1 MGTPAMGPT
10 RGGPRATRTIAAA
23 AALLVVAAVAAAA
36 TLMQLPL
43 TASTSGCPLPPGATG
58 ENGTCF
64 DCHQDWGAAPRD
76 GGLAIEGVPET
87 FEPGHHY
94 NLRVALTRGTG
105 PQPFYAFVYA
115 FELRATGGD
124 LTPLDPQTTVARG
137 PLEVASTVVS
147 NATEWRLVWTAPAT
161 DEDVRFFAGAVVG
174 DGDGTAA
181 GDIPYMAWA
190 RAYGPLDVPPE
201 DAPGPVTGMVA
212 ALLATVL
219 VVAIVGILLAFP
231 RERPARPR
239 EDDEAAEAGG
249 DGWQEG
255 P

>member
-1 MGTPAMGPT
+1 MGTPAMS
-10 RGGPRATRTIAAA
+10 ATRRHARIQRAIAAA
-23 AALLVVAAVAAAA
+23 AVLLMASAAAP
-36 TLMQLPL
+36 LSLPPL
-43 TASTSGCPLPPGATG
+43 APAAGCPLPPGATG
-58 ENGTCF
+58 ANGTCF

-76 GGLAIEGVPET
+76 GGLAIEGVPGT

-94 NLRVALTRGTG
+94 NLRVALARGTG
-105 PQPFYAFVYA
+105 PQPFYALAYA

-147 NATEWRLVWTAPAT
+147 NATEWRLLWTAPAT

-181 GDIPYMAWA
+181 GDLPYMAWA

-201 DAPGPVTGMVA
+201 DAPGPVTGMAA
-212 ALLATVL
+212 ALLAVVL

-249 DGWQEG
+249 DGWEEG

>member
-1 MGTPAMGPT
+1 M
-10 RGGPRATRTIAAA
+10 TIATA
-23 AALLVVAAVAAAA
+23 AALLLAVVVTA
-36 TLMQLPL
+36 TALMPLPL
-43 TASTSGCPLPPGATG
+43 TASTYGCPLPPGATG

-87 FEPGHHY
+87 FEPGHEY
-94 NLRVALTRGTG
+94 DLRIALARGTG
-105 PQPFYAFVYA
+105 PQPFYAFAYA
-115 FELRATGGD
+115 FELRTTGGN
-124 LTPLDPQTTVARG
+124 LTPLDPQTTVGRG
-137 PLEVASTVVS
+137 PLEVASTLVS

-201 DAPGPVTGMVA
+201 DAPVPVVGMAA

-219 VVAIVGILLAFP
+219 VVAVVGYLLAFP
-231 RERPARPR
+231 RERPEPPR
-239 EDDEAAEAGG
+239 DDDEEGAEGMGRGG
-249 DGWQEG
+249 